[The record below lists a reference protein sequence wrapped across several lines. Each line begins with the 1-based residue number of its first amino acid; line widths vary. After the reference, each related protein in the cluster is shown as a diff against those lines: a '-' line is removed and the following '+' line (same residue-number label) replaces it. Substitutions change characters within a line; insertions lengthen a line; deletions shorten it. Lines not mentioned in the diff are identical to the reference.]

1 MKKLILSTILTL
13 ISWTVSSQTGTII
26 KEETK
31 CFPISITKR
40 IAQDLL
46 RGDSAINELKLTNLQ
61 LLDTEKKVILKD
73 SIIFSFKEKE
83 NNYIKIIDLERQ
95 KFTTLEDFNNNLQF
109 ELKKQKI
116 KTKVTSI
123 SSFSFGIIL
132 LGLLFIK

>member
-1 MKKLILSTILTL
+1 MKKLILSTILIL

-26 KEETK
+26 KEDTK
-31 CFPISITKR
+31 CFPISVTKR

-61 LLDTEKKVILKD
+61 LLETEKKVSFKD
-73 SIIFSFKEKE
+73 SIIVTFKDKEK
-83 NNYIKIIDLERQ
+83 NYINIIDLERE
-95 KFTTLEDFNNNLQF
+95 KFKTLEDFNDNLQL

-116 KTKVTSI
+116 KGKITSI
-123 SSFSFGIIL
+123 GSFSFGIIL